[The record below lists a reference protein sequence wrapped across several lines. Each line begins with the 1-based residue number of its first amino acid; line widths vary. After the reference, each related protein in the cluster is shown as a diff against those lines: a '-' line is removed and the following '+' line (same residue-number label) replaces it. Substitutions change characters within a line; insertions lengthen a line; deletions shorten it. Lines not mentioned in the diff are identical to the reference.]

1 MKPIIGITCS
11 VGQNIYSMNMTNTPQ
26 MQSRMNDTYIRA
38 IVQAGGIPVI
48 LPSYEDLSV
57 IPELVNRL
65 DGVLLSGGTDL
76 DPAIFGQRATK
87 NLGTVVPQR
96 DAFELELTRY
106 VVEKT
111 QKPLLGICRGI
122 QVLNVALGGTL
133 HIDLPDDGKLCH
145 SMDMYPR
152 YVPTHDVQV
161 AENSRLASIMGEGVS
176 RVNSFHHQAAKDVA
190 ETLTVSA
197 VSLLDGVVEALEL
210 SGNRFVLGVQWHPEE
225 LVHMEAEANLFR
237 KFVEAARG

>member
-57 IPELVNRL
+57 IPELVDRL

-76 DPAIFGQRATK
+76 DPAIFGQRATP

-111 QKPLLGICRGI
+111 QKPLFGICRGI

-161 AENSRLASIMGEGVS
+161 AENSRLSSIMGEGIS
-176 RVNSFHHQAAKDVA
+176 RVNSFHHQAPKDVA
-190 ETLTVSA
+190 EALNVSA
-197 VSLLDGVVEALEL
+197 VSLPDGVVEALEI
-210 SGNRFVLGVQWHPEE
+210 SGDRFVLGVQWHPEE
-225 LVHMEAEANLFR
+225 LVHMEEEANLFR
-237 KFVEAARG
+237 KFVDAARG